1 MSFKNFID
9 VNTKEYKLHT
19 IDKANIVFWCWNIV
33 NNRLYLSDETKTILG
48 YDKDD
53 LDGDFE
59 KWQHILHNDEKS
71 RMLKIIQSSIMAN
84 KEEFS
89 MLQRFIHKDQ
99 TSKWYYSKAMIIKNE
114 DKKPIE
120 IHGFSVNA
128 NDLIKIYRY
137 LNLEEND
144 YLDYISA
151 ANTGT
156 WYWNIQTS
164 ETTFND
170 RWAQMLGYTI
180 EELEPV
186 SLRTW
191 ESLVHPDD
199 LKQAKAALSEVIEN
213 NEPFYEN
220 TFRMVHKDG
229 SDVWILDRGKII
241 EWTKDHKPLV
251 MMGTHNDITKHK
263 LLEIQLAKDE
273 ERYKNLVESSHD
285 IIYSID
291 LDNNITYISSAWTRR
306 LGHSIDEIIDSSFL
320 PYVHENDLMK
330 LKEFF
335 NDIKN
340 SNKRLELRP
349 YRLKHKNGSWK
360 YFSTNAVSVKNEHG
374 DVVGFSGT
382 ARDITKQILLEEEL
396 LKEREMFKKTLLS
409 VGDGIISTDEHGKV
423 VVLNPVAQRFVSLRS
438 KDTKGKSLEE
448 IFIVYDHGTQK
459 LIGNIALEVIKS
471 GKSIQL
477 KEGILT
483 NHNQEKIHIEYSAS
497 PIEDINGVQDG
508 VVIVFRDISDRI
520 ERQKEIEY
528 LSYHDYLTGL
538 YNRRYYEQYIKQL
551 DETDKPISMML
562 LDVNDLKK
570 FNDTFGHDA
579 GDQLIQVVSDVV
591 QDLAG
596 DAVVCRSGGDEF
608 IVLYERDVDLL
619 SLEQKIKSTLE
630 TIELYGREVS
640 VSIGFNKR
648 LDKYDRL
655 VDIQKRADMYLYECK
670 HRYHS
675 GNK

>member
-1 MSFKNFID
+1 MSFSEFID
-9 VNTKEYKLHT
+9 VNTKEYKLNT
-19 IDKANIVFWCWNIV
+19 IDQAGVVFWCWNIV
-33 NNRLYLSDETKTILG
+33 NNKLNLSDETKINLG
-48 YDKDD
+48 YDKSD
-53 LDGDFE
+53 LSGDFD
-59 KWQHILHNDEKS
+59 KWQHIWHNDEKD
-71 RMLKIIQSSIMAN
+71 RMLKIIQSSIKAN
-84 KEEFS
+84 KNEFS
-89 MLQRFIHKDQ
+89 MLQKFIHKDQ
-99 TSKWYYSKAMIIKNE
+99 TSKWYYSKAIIIKN
-114 DKKPIE
+114 DQGRPIE
-120 IHGFSVNA
+120 VHGFSVNA
-128 NDLIKIYRY
+128 DDLIKIYRY

-151 ANTGT
+151 TNTGT

-170 RWAQMLGYTI
+170 RWAQMLGYTL

-186 SLRTW
+186 SIKTW
-191 ESLVHPDD
+191 ESLVHKSDI
-199 LKQAKAALSEVIEN
+199 KQAKEALSKVIDN

-229 SDVWILDRGKII
+229 SNVWILDRGKII
-241 EWTKDHKPLV
+241 EWTKDQKPLV

-263 LLEIQLAKDE
+263 LLEKQLAKDE
-273 ERYKNLVESSHD
+273 ERYKNLVESSYD

-291 LDNNITYISSAWTRR
+291 LDNKITYISSAWTRR
-306 LGHSIDEIIDSSFL
+306 LGHSIEDVLNNSFV
-320 PYVHENDLMK
+320 PYVHQDDLIK
-330 LKEFF
+330 LGKFF
-335 NDIKN
+335 NDIKKKN
-340 SNKRLELRP
+340 QRLEIRP
-349 YRLKHKNGSWK
+349 YRLKHKDGSWR
-360 YFSTNAVSVKNEHG
+360 YFSTNAVSIKDEHG
-374 DVVGFSGT
+374 EVVGFSGT
-382 ARDITKQILLEEEL
+382 ARDITKQVLLEEEL

-409 VGDGIISTDEHGKV
+409 VGEGIISTDHSGRV

-448 IFIVYDHGTQK
+448 IFIVYDQSTNQ
-459 LIGNIALEVIKS
+459 LIGNIALEVIKT
-471 GKSIQL
+471 GKSISL
-477 KEGILT
+477 REGILT
-483 NHNQEKIHIEYSAS
+483 NHNQEKIDIEYSAS
-497 PIEDINGVQDG
+497 PIEDIHGIQDG
-508 VVIVFRDISDRI
+508 VVIVFRDISERI

-538 YNRRYYEQYIKQL
+538 YNRRYYEQYIKKL

-579 GDQLIQVVSDVV
+579 GDQLIQIVSDVV

-608 IVLYERDVDLL
+608 VALYERDVDLIA
-619 SLEQKIKSTLE
+619 LEQKIRSTLE
-630 TIELYGREVS
+630 TIELYGRAVS

-670 HRYHS
+670 HRYHN
-675 GNK
+675 GKR

>member
-9 VNTKEYKLHT
+9 VNTKTYKLNT
-19 IDKANIVFWCWNIV
+19 IEKANVIFWCWNIV
-33 NNRLYLSDETKTILG
+33 NNKLYLSDETKANLG
-48 YDKDD
+48 YDNSD
-53 LDGDFE
+53 LDGGFD
-59 KWQHILHNDEKS
+59 KWQHIWHHDEQS
-71 RMLKIIQSSIMAN
+71 RMLKIIQSNIRAN
-84 KEEFS
+84 KDEFS
-89 MLQRFIHKDQ
+89 MLQKFIHKNQ
-99 TSKWYYSKAMIIKNE
+99 ISKWYYSKAMIIKNE
-114 DKKPIE
+114 NNKPIE

-128 NDLIKIYRY
+128 DDLIKIYRY

-144 YLDYISA
+144 YMDYISA
-151 ANTGT
+151 TNTGT
-156 WYWNIQTS
+156 WYWNVETN

-170 RWAQMLGYTI
+170 RWAQMLGYAI
-180 EELEPV
+180 EELKPI
-186 SLRTW
+186 SLKTW
-191 ESLVHPDD
+191 ESLVHKDD
-199 LKQAKAALSEVIEN
+199 IKQAKEALNKVIEN
-213 NEPFYEN
+213 NEAFYEN

-241 EWTKDHKPLV
+241 EWTDNEKPLV

-263 LLEIQLAKDE
+263 LLEQQLAKDE
-273 ERYKNLVESSHD
+273 ERYKNLVESSYD

-291 LDNNITYISSAWTRR
+291 LNNNITYISSAWTRR
-306 LGHSIDEIIDSSFL
+306 LGHPVEDVLNKSFI
-320 PYVHENDLMK
+320 PYVHKDDIKK
-330 LKEFF
+330 LQNFF
-335 NDIKN
+335 DDIKN

-349 YRLKHKNGSWK
+349 YRLKHKDGSWR
-360 YFSTNAVSVKNEHG
+360 YFSTNAVSIKNDLQEVIG
-374 DVVGFSGT
+374 YSGT
-382 ARDITKQILLEEEL
+382 ARDITKQVSLEEEL

-409 VGDGIISTDEHGKV
+409 VGEGIISTDQYGKV

-448 IFIVYDHGTQK
+448 IFIVYQHDTHK
-459 LIGNIALEVIKS
+459 LIGNIALEVINS
-471 GKSIQL
+471 GKPISFR
-477 KEGILT
+477 EGILT
-483 NHNQEKIHIEYSAS
+483 NLNQEKIHIEYSAS
-497 PIEDINGVQDG
+497 PIEDIHGVKDG

-562 LDVNDLKK
+562 LDINDLKK

-579 GDQLIQVVSDVV
+579 GDQLIKVVSDVL
-591 QDLAG
+591 QDLAD

-608 IVLYERDVDLL
+608 ILVYEKDVDLL
-619 SLEQKIKSTLE
+619 ALEDKIKLTLNK
-630 TIELYGREVS
+630 IELYGREVS

-670 HRYHS
+670 HRFH
-675 GNK
+675 NNTK